1 QFLLGAL
8 LLGDVV
14 EHHHVQDQL
23 AVLVVDRARLDL
35 AQELLAV
42 LAPLPDLAVPA
53 ALAPD
58 LPADVLV
65 ERGVVLE
72 AVEHAGVAADDV
84 VPIVAGHAQERGV
97 DRDEIEVAVDHR
109 HRLVHAAQ
117 HFAGDAQLAVGLAG
131 AGDVERGSGD
141 ALDAALGVA
150 RDRAAAGAHPYPF
163 AAVVGH
169 AQFGQERIG

>member
-1 QFLLGAL
+1 GAL

-14 EHHHVQDQL
+14 EHRHVQDQL

-58 LPADVLV
+58 LLADVGV
-65 ERGVVLE
+65 EGGVVLA
-72 AVEHAGVAADDV
+72 AVVDVGVAADDV
-84 VPIVAGHAQERGV
+84 LFVIAGHAQEGGV
-97 DRDEIEVAVDHR
+97 DRDEVEVAVDHR
-109 HRLVHAAQ
+109 DRLVHAAQ
-117 HFAGDAQLAVGLAG
+117 HLAGDAQLAVGRAG
-131 AGDVERGSGD
+131 AGDVERGAGD

-150 RDRAAAGAHPYPF
+150 RHRTAARAHPHPF
-163 AAVVGH
+163 AARLGH
-169 AQFGQERIG
+169 PQLG